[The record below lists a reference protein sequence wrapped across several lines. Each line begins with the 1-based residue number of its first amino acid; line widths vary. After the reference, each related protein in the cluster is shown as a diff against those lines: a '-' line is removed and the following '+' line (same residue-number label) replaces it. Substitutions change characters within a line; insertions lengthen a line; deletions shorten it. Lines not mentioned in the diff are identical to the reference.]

1 MPPVQIARVRSVSVV
16 PRARTVDTQPSA
28 EVRTAEANALQGQPL
43 TANDTDTGRVRGA
56 EASSLD
62 QQADRLALGRL
73 ALAATQWTPPAH
85 TPPTDRQAH
94 STAPAG
100 FGFAVQVGAYSS
112 ESEARRQLQ
121 TAQARAAAVLEGR
134 SPLTQRIENS
144 GKQYYRARFSG
155 FNSREA
161 ASACSQLK
169 RQQIDCLV
177 AKME

>member
-1 MPPVQIARVRSVSVV
+1 
-16 PRARTVDTQPSA
+16 
-28 EVRTAEANALQGQPL
+28 
-43 TANDTDTGRVRGA
+43 
-56 EASSLD
+56 
-62 QQADRLALGRL
+62 
-73 ALAATQWTPPAH
+73 
-85 TPPTDRQAH
+85 
-94 STAPAG
+94 
-100 FGFAVQVGAYSS
+100 VQVGAYSS

-121 TAQARAAAVLEGR
+121 TAQMRAGALLDGR

-155 FNSREA
+155 FNSHDA

>member
-1 MPPVQIARVRSVSVV
+1 MKEIYREA
-16 PRARTVDTQPSA
+16 ASA
-28 EVRTAEANALQGQPL
+28 ADAEA
-43 TANDTDTGRVRGA
+43 RK
-56 EASSLD
+56 
-62 QQADRLALGRL
+62 
-73 ALAATQWTPPAH
+73 ALAKH
-85 TPPTDRQAH
+85 
-94 STAPAG
+94 
-100 FGFAVQVGAYSS
+100 AYSS

-155 FNSREA
+155 FNSHEA

>member
-1 MPPVQIARVRSVSVV
+1 
-16 PRARTVDTQPSA
+16 
-28 EVRTAEANALQGQPL
+28 L
-43 TANDTDTGRVRGA
+43 TASDADTGRRPGA
-56 EASSLD
+56 ETSSLD
-62 QQADRLALGRL
+62 RQAERLALGQL
-73 ALAATQWTPPAH
+73 ALAATRWTPPDD
-85 TPPTDRQAH
+85 TRPTDRQAH
-94 STAPAG
+94 STAPARI
-100 FGFAVQVGAYSS
+100 GFAVQVGAYSS

-121 TAQARAAAVLEGR
+121 TAQTRAASVLEGR

-155 FNSREA
+155 FNSHEA